1 MTTNPA
7 LLVIDMQ
14 NGFCSSRGSFAR
26 SGASIG
32 AYGAIIPEVGELCAA
47 ARSAGVQVI
56 YTRHVY
62 RAGYLDAG
70 IDMEHVHP
78 RVIAERG
85 LVNGEWDAEIVRE
98 LAPHEQDV
106 VIEKKRYDSFLWTD
120 LDLILRRLRVEHL
133 TFAGVS
139 TNVCVESTAR
149 TAAQL
154 GYKVFVTIDA
164 TAATS
169 RELHESAIRSL
180 QYGFGMTGAWREIA
194 ATWDRSAV
202 ELPLNPEGVM
212 PTDVVED

>member
-1 MTTNPA
+1 MTSKSA

-26 SGASIG
+26 SGARIG
-32 AYGAIIPEVGELCAA
+32 AYGAIIPEVGLLCAA
-47 ARSAGVQVI
+47 ARAAGVQVI

-78 RVIAERG
+78 GVIAQRG
-85 LVNGEWDAEIVRE
+85 LVNGEWDAEIVPE
-98 LAPHEQDV
+98 LAPHDEDV
-106 VIEKKRYDSFLWTD
+106 VVEKKRYDSFLWTD
-120 LDLILRRLRVEHL
+120 LDLILRRLQVEHL

-154 GYKVFVTIDA
+154 GYHVFVTTDA
-164 TAATS
+164 TASTS
-169 RELHESAIRSL
+169 VELHDAAIRGL
-180 QYGFGMTGAWREIA
+180 QYGFGMTGPWRQIA
-194 ATWDRSAV
+194 GSWDRTESAV
-202 ELPLNPEGVM
+202 GG
-212 PTDVVED
+212 